1 MALDPI
7 KEQILAEN
15 MGLTEKQDRREKNLG
30 PESRIQ
36 GDSMVTKEKEE
47 SKSDVEVLA
56 EAELKRKGLKTIDQL
71 NDYSVFTPISL
82 EDQKAIH
89 ANNPDG
95 WKSIN
100 EGIRDRKNESLEKAR
115 QIDLEKQEQ
124 ELKLLG
130 VKRYDEDKAKP
141 DFLCVVKGCGEEK
154 APGQGYHCASHSKG
168 S

>member
-1 MALDPI
+1 MAIDPI
-7 KEQILAEN
+7 KEQILAEE

-30 PESRIQ
+30 AEARTQ
-36 GDSMVTKEKEE
+36 GDIMQTKEKEE
-47 SKSDVEVLA
+47 TKSDIEVTA

-71 NDYSVFTPISL
+71 NDYTTFSPISL
-82 EDQKAIH
+82 DDQKSIH
-89 ANNPDG
+89 ASDPDA
-95 WKSIN
+95 WKKIN
-100 EGIRDRKNESLEKAR
+100 DGIRERKAEALEKAR
-115 QIDLEKQEQ
+115 KIDLEKQEQ

-141 DFLCVVKGCGEEK
+141 EFLCVVKGCGEEK

>member
-1 MALDPI
+1 MH
-7 KEQILAEN
+7 
-15 MGLTEKQDRREKNLG
+15 
-30 PESRIQ
+30 
-36 GDSMVTKEKEE
+36 TKEKQP

-56 EAELKRKGLKTIDQL
+56 EAEMKRKGLKPVDEL
-71 NDYSVFTPISL
+71 VDHSVFNPISI

-89 ANNPDG
+89 SSNPDA
-95 WKSIN
+95 WKELHNKVRDHKKESI
-100 EGIRDRKNESLEKAR
+100 EKAR

-130 VKRYDEDKAKP
+130 VKRYDESKAKP
-141 DFLCVVKGCGEEK
+141 EFLCVVNGCGEEK